1 MFGKPGVSR
10 CGRRSLLLLL
20 LLFSMVRVNGQGEFV
35 LSGECG
41 KRMGK
46 VVTLKIYDGDSTA
59 RVLYGK
65 VKGGEFTIKGTLK
78 RTAPAVLRFG
88 NGQELELVMEA
99 GELTVAVDGESVARS
114 KVNGSRSNSRYRY
127 AMQQIGEGKS
137 VGEFVGENAD
147 WEITPYVVYRSMG
160 TLTAEE
166 VEELMGKIDSGAR
179 SCYHYWAIGKK
190 LEEMAA
196 VTEGSV
202 MPDFEYMTDKK
213 KKVHYRDSVWEGC
226 PTVLLVG
233 ATWCGKCKEVESEAR
248 KQCGEEARLVV
259 VEMDRDPKGWDAD
272 FMKVLG
278 VEKLPYLMVVD
289 REGKIYARDVR
300 VWELGRLLSA
310 ERREKEK

>member
-1 MFGKPGVSR
+1 
-10 CGRRSLLLLL
+10 
-20 LLFSMVRVNGQGEFV
+20 MVRVSGQGEFV

-65 VKGGEFTIKGTLK
+65 VKGGVFSIKGTLK

-160 TLTAEE
+160 ALTAEE
-166 VEELMGKIDSGAR
+166 
-179 SCYHYWAIGKK
+179 
-190 LEEMAA
+190 

-213 KKVHYRDSVWEGC
+213 KKVHYRDSVWKGC

-248 KQCGEEARLVV
+248 KQCGEEARLVA

-310 ERREKEK
+310 ERREKEKR